1 MPSLHPRWMVD
12 EPGRDHLSDV
22 ALVMTTINSVEAA
35 EQLVRTLLD
44 ETLIACGNVVPNVV
58 SIYRWEGSITSE
70 GEVIVLLKTAT
81 ARVAA
86 LRDRLIALH
95 PYSVP
100 EMVTLPV
107 AGVFPPYAR
116 WVLES
121 TGVSA

>member
-1 MPSLHPRWMVD
+1 MD
-12 EPGRDHLSDV
+12 EPGRDHLTDV
-22 ALVMTTINSVEAA
+22 ALVMTTINNVEAA
-35 EQLVRTLLD
+35 EQLVRALLD
-44 ETLIACGNVVPNVV
+44 EMLIACGNVVPNIV
-58 SIYRWEGSITSE
+58 SIYRWEGSITTE

-86 LRDRLIALH
+86 LRDRLVALH

>member
-1 MPSLHPRWMVD
+1 
-12 EPGRDHLSDV
+12 
-22 ALVMTTINSVEAA
+22 MTTINDVEAA
-35 EQLVRTLLD
+35 ERLVRTLLD
-44 ETLIACGNVVPNVV
+44 ETLIACGNIIPSVV
-58 SIYRWEGSITSE
+58 SIYRWEGEVARE

-86 LRDRLIALH
+86 LLERLVALH

-100 EMVTLPV
+100 EVVNLPV